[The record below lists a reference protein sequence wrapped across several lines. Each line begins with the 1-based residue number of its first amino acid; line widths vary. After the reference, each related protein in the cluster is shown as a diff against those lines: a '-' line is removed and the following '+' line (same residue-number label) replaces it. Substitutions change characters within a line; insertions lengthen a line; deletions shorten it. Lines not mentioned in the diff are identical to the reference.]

1 MHTTCGV
8 FGTYVLVNPAEKRSK
23 MRRAEF
29 RAASSPNLSE
39 SSMAGWAP
47 VLGFASP
54 LELRP
59 KPLGGFAAIMLLG
72 LPLHPRPLWGSA
84 PNPVGPPP
92 QSNPVQEGSGGGS
105 PQRGLGRSPS
115 GVWGGAPARV
125 WGSSP
130 QLHSF
135 AEAAGVWGRSPQLHS
150 CGEAGQ
156 GLGAEPPGTA

>member
-1 MHTTCGV
+1 
-8 FGTYVLVNPAEKRSK
+8 

-39 SSMAGWAP
+39 SCMAGWAP

-72 LPLHPRPLWGSA
+72 LPLRPRPLWGSA

-92 QSNPVQEGSGGGS
+92 QSNPVQEPLVYNPLADQNFLYNPMGIT
-105 PQRGLGRSPS
+105 LGIMVFMSEKF
-115 GVWGGAPARV
+115 
-125 WGSSP
+125 
-130 QLHSF
+130 QI
-135 AEAAGVWGRSPQLHS
+135 
-150 CGEAGQ
+150 
-156 GLGAEPPGTA
+156 